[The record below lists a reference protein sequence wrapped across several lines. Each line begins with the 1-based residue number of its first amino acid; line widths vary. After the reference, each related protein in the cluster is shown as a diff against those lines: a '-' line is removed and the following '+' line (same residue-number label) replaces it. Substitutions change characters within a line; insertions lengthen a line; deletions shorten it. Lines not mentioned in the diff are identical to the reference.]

1 MTVRE
6 AFFARLLLTTVLTS
20 GAAVAM
26 EEETGL
32 TSDGDSDVAAEERS
46 MRNAISEIE
55 SSHGAYA
62 AGLPEQM
69 LSLGLSLQ
77 KQERHGEA
85 LAVFKRGVHLARI
98 NNGLYS
104 AEQIPL
110 LQGEIKSAI
119 ALGDYGQVDELQEYL
134 YRVQQRGLPVGE
146 ARANTLIQ
154 QATWHFNAYQLGLG
168 DSGPER
174 LLTMWDLYRLAWND
188 LLSTEEENSPKL
200 LPPLY
205 GLLRTQYLISK
216 YQSASDGSGNNFSS
230 NYGSA
235 NANRFYTYRAQS
247 YDLGRSVILSIHN
260 IQSANHGN
268 SSEEAAQA
276 LVSLGDWAMWYGKRG
291 DATEIY
297 QHAIAELAPRDDAQP
312 EELSILNE
320 PVPLPDMRGLQSL
333 PTPVSAEEGNI
344 LVEFGVDGRG
354 KVIDLTRLDTNEDM
368 DATATR
374 LMRVLRGTK
383 FRPRFEAGEPVV
395 TDKLVR
401 AYDIN
406 PNE

>member
-110 LQGEIKSAI
+110 LQE
-119 ALGDYGQVDELQEYL
+119 
-134 YRVQQRGLPVGE
+134 
-146 ARANTLIQ
+146 
-154 QATWHFNAYQLGLG
+154 
-168 DSGPER
+168 
-174 LLTMWDLYRLAWND
+174 
-188 LLSTEEENSPKL
+188 
-200 LPPLY
+200 
-205 GLLRTQYLISK
+205 
-216 YQSASDGSGNNFSS
+216 
-230 NYGSA
+230 
-235 NANRFYTYRAQS
+235 
-247 YDLGRSVILSIHN
+247 ILSP
-260 IQSANHGN
+260 G
-268 SSEEAAQA
+268 
-276 LVSLGDWAMWYGKRG
+276 
-291 DATEIY
+291 
-297 QHAIAELAPRDDAQP
+297 
-312 EELSILNE
+312 
-320 PVPLPDMRGLQSL
+320 
-333 PTPVSAEEGNI
+333 
-344 LVEFGVDGRG
+344 
-354 KVIDLTRLDTNEDM
+354 
-368 DATATR
+368 
-374 LMRVLRGTK
+374 
-383 FRPRFEAGEPVV
+383 
-395 TDKLVR
+395 
-401 AYDIN
+401 
-406 PNE
+406 